1 MQVMSSL
8 LDGTYHMKFFNNFSR
23 LNYVVSIS
31 INILCSFHNYK
42 HFMQFP

>member
-23 LNYVVSIS
+23 LNYAVSIS